1 MLRVNVCLTCA
12 CLDTKFHSFFFFLQA
27 DRYNCP
33 STAWLFTVIIVIGS
47 LQLLSSSIC
56 FSPCVYLPSY
66 PVFASMQCMVV
77 QNQIGERARKIVPPF
92 WEKEKWYMKA
102 QSSGR
107 MEQWADR
114 RKAGWRDWEM
124 WERIG
129 FCAWRAE
136 PRHGQFVTRSGAMME
151 DGDIL
156 TPMEQPP
163 QCLNYLPAKDEVI
176 LLAPDHTK
184 NI

>member
-1 MLRVNVCLTCA
+1 MLRVHVWMLNFTL
-12 CLDTKFHSFFFFLQA
+12 FFFYRLTDTIVHLLTGFLLW
-27 DRYNCP
+27 
-33 STAWLFTVIIVIGS
+33 SLWLVPFSYSAAAFVS
-47 LQLLSSSIC
+47 LLVFIS
-56 FSPCVYLPSY
+56 PSY
-66 PVFASMQCMVV
+66 PVFASMQCMLV
-77 QNQIGERARKIVPPF
+77 QNQIGERARKTVPPY

-114 RKAGWRDWEM
+114 RKAGWREWEM

-129 FCAWRAE
+129 FRAWRAE

-163 QCLNYLPAKDEVI
+163 QCLLYYLPAKDEVI